1 MMTRILPIL
10 ALLAFAA
17 VPLALGSADQGSAK
31 DSAPAKNAA
40 APATKS
46 AASAANTKTSET
58 SIVKTAEAKNQANH
72 SADECLA
79 SETVLR
85 SLEARE
91 QNLKAREEKLR
102 ERESELNSQQAA
114 LQEELGKLK
123 AYEAETQGAH
133 AKELADRE
141 EKVSKLIETF
151 ESMSPKAAA
160 GVIAGVDEELA
171 VTALS
176 RLSSEKAG
184 KILAKL
190 NPEQSARLS
199 ERMAYG
205 NSIPG
210 KEASHGASERAPA
223 SQR

>member
-1 MMTRILPIL
+1 MTTRILPIL

-17 VPLALGSADQGSAK
+17 VPLALGNADQGPSK
-31 DSAPAKNAA
+31 DSSAPAAA
-40 APATKS
+40 KV
-46 AASAANTKTSET
+46 NVKTPDA
-58 SIVKTAEAKNQANH
+58 SIVKTAEAKH
-72 SADECLA
+72 PADECLA

-91 QNLKAREEKLR
+91 QALKAREEKLR

-151 ESMSPKAAA
+151 ETMSPKAAA